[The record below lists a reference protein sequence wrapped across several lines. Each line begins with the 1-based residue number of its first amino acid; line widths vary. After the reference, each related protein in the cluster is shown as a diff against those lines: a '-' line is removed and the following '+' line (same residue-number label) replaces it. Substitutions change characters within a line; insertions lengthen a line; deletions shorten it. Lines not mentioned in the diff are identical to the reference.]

1 MAQLG
6 KRNLLPIVRAAPPGL
21 YLDGGTHGEILL
33 PARYIPAGAVPGG
46 KIEVFV
52 YRDSEDRLVA
62 TTERPHAAV
71 GEFACLQVVGV
82 NPRIGVFLDW
92 GLGKDLLLPAREQD
106 GPLNPG
112 DRVVVQV
119 VLDEKSD
126 RLIASAR
133 LNRRLDLTPPPY
145 HEGQAVH
152 LLVASKSPLGYNLI
166 INHAHRGLVYHT
178 DAPVPLKVGQVVEGY
193 VRQVR
198 PDGKVDLAL
207 GRAGYRR
214 VATVAEQIL
223 EKLRAAG
230 GRLPYHDSSL
240 PEEIRDA
247 FGTSKK
253 AFKQAIGALYK
264 DRLIR
269 IDPGGIH
276 LVTSDGGQ
284 NEQN

>member
-6 KRNLLPIVRAAPPGL
+6 KRNLLPIIRAAQPGL
-21 YLDGGTHGEILL
+21 YLDGGEHGEILL

-46 KIEVFV
+46 KIEVLV
-52 YRDSEDRLVA
+52 YRDSDDRLVA
-62 TTERPHAAV
+62 TTERPHAFA
-71 GEFACLQVVGV
+71 GEFACLRVAGV

-112 DRVVVQV
+112 DWVVVQV
-119 VLDEKSD
+119 MVDQKTD
-126 RLIASAR
+126 RLVASAR

-145 HEGQAVH
+145 HEGEAVH

-166 INHAHRGLVYHT
+166 INHAHRGLVYNA
-178 DAPVPLKVGQVVEGY
+178 DVPSPLKVGQVVEGY
-193 VRQVR
+193 VRNVR
-198 PDGKVDLAL
+198 PDGKVDIAL

-214 VATVAEQIL
+214 IGEVSETVLA
-223 EKLRAAG
+223 KLRAAG
-230 GRLPYHDSSL
+230 GRLPFHDGSL

-247 FGTSKK
+247 FGVSKK

-269 IDPGGIH
+269 IEPDGIY
-276 LVTSDGGQ
+276 LENPT
-284 NEQN
+284 N

>member
-6 KRNLLPIVRAAPPGL
+6 KRNLLPITRAAPPGL
-21 YLDGGTHGEILL
+21 YLDGGSHGEILL
-33 PARYIPAGAVPGG
+33 PANYIPAGAVPGG
-46 KIEVFV
+46 KLEVFV

-62 TTERPHAAV
+62 TTEKPYAVV
-71 GEFACLQVVGV
+71 GEFAYLKVIGV
-82 NPRIGVFLDW
+82 NPRIGLFLDW

-112 DRVVVQV
+112 DWVIVQV
-119 VLDEKSD
+119 VVDEKSD

-133 LNRRLDLTPPPY
+133 LNRRLDLVPPPY
-145 HEGQAVH
+145 HEGEAVH

-166 INHAHRGLVYHT
+166 INHAHRGLVYNT
-178 DAPVPLKVGQVVEGY
+178 DLSGPLKVGQVVEGY
-193 VRQVR
+193 VRNIR
-198 PDGKVDLAL
+198 PDGKIDLAL

-214 VATVAEQIL
+214 IADARETVLA
-223 EKLRAAG
+223 KLTAAG
-230 GRLPYHDSSL
+230 GRLPFHDGSL

-247 FGTSKK
+247 FGLSKK

-269 IDPGGIH
+269 IEPDGIH
-276 LVTSDGGQ
+276 LVQT
-284 NEQN
+284 N

>member
-6 KRNLLPIVRAAPPGL
+6 KRNVLSILRAAPPGL
-21 YLDGGTHGEILL
+21 YLDGGAEHGEILL
-33 PARYIPAGAVPGG
+33 PARYIPPGAVPGG
-46 KIEVFV
+46 KIEVLV
-52 YRDSEDRLVA
+52 YRDSDDRLVA
-62 TTERPHAAV
+62 TTERPHAYA
-71 GEFACLQVVGV
+71 GEFACLRVVGI

-112 DRVVVQV
+112 DWVVVQV
-119 VLDEKSD
+119 VLDQKTD

-145 HEGQAVH
+145 HEGESVH

-166 INHAHRGLVYHT
+166 INHAHRGLIYNT
-178 DAPVPLKVGQVVEGY
+178 DVPAPLKVGQVVEGY
-193 VRQVR
+193 VRNVR
-198 PDGKVDLAL
+198 PDGKVDIAL

-214 VATVAEQIL
+214 IAEVSEIVL
-223 EKLRAAG
+223 AKLRAAA
-230 GRLPYHDSSL
+230 GRLPYHDGSL

-247 FGTSKK
+247 FGVSKK

-269 IDPGGIH
+269 IEPDGIH
-276 LVTSDGGQ
+276 LAKPD
-284 NEQN
+284 

>member
-6 KRNLLPIVRAAPPGL
+6 NYNLLPILRAAQPGL
-21 YLDGGTHGEILL
+21 YLDGGSHGEILL
-33 PARYIPAGAVPGG
+33 PSRFIPAGAVPGG

-52 YRDSEDRLVA
+52 FRDSEDRLVA
-62 TTERPHAAV
+62 TTEKPRAVV
-71 GEFACLQVVGV
+71 GEFACLKVVGV

-112 DRVVVQV
+112 DSVVVQV
-119 VLDEKSD
+119 VLDRQTD

-133 LNRRLDLTPPPY
+133 LSRRLDLVPPPY
-145 HEGQAVH
+145 HEGESVH

-166 INHAHRGLVYHT
+166 INHAHRGLIYNT
-178 DAPVPLKVGQVVEGY
+178 DTPTPLKVGQIVEGY
-193 VRQVR
+193 IRTIR
-198 PDGKVDLAL
+198 PDGKIDLAL

-214 VATVAEQIL
+214 IAEVSEVVL
-223 EKLRAAG
+223 TKLREAG
-230 GRLPYHDSSL
+230 GRMPYHDGSL

-247 FGTSKK
+247 FGVSKK
-253 AFKQAIGALYK
+253 AFKQAIGSLYK

-269 IDPGGIH
+269 IESDGIH
-276 LVTSDGGQ
+276 LVV
-284 NEQN
+284 EA

>member
-6 KRNLLPIVRAAPPGL
+6 KRNLLPILRAAQPGL

-62 TTERPHAAV
+62 TTEMPHAYA
-71 GEFACLQVVGV
+71 GEFACLRVVGV
-82 NPRIGVFLDW
+82 NPRVGVFLDW

-112 DRVVVQV
+112 DWVVVQV
-119 VLDEKSD
+119 LVDEKSD

-145 HEGQAVH
+145 HEGEAVH

-166 INHAHRGLVYHT
+166 INHAHRGLVYNT
-178 DAPVPLKVGQVVEGY
+178 EVPTPLKVGQVVEGY
-193 VRQVR
+193 VRNVR
-198 PDGKVDLAL
+198 PDGKVDVAL

-214 VATVAEQIL
+214 VAEVSETIL
-223 EKLRAAG
+223 TKLRAAG
-230 GRLPYHDSSL
+230 GRLPYHDGSL

-247 FGTSKK
+247 FGVSKK

-269 IDPGGIH
+269 IEPDGIH
-276 LVTSDGGQ
+276 LVEP
-284 NEQN
+284 N

>member
-1 MAQLG
+1 MAELG
-6 KRNLLPIVRAAPPGL
+6 KRNTLPILRAAPPGL
-21 YLDGGTHGEILL
+21 YLDGGPHGEILL

-46 KIEVFV
+46 KIDVLV

-62 TTERPHAAV
+62 TTERPHAYA
-71 GEFACLQVVGV
+71 GEFACLKVVGV

-112 DRVVVQV
+112 DWVVVQV
-119 VLDEKSD
+119 LLDEKTD

-145 HEGQAVH
+145 HEGESVH

-166 INHAHRGLVYHT
+166 INHAHRGLVYNA
-178 DAPVPLKVGQVVEGY
+178 DVPTPIKVGQVVEGY
-193 VRQVR
+193 VRNVR
-198 PDGKVDLAL
+198 PDGKVDIAL

-214 VATVAEQIL
+214 IAEASEL
-223 EKLRAAG
+223 VLTKLRAAG
-230 GRLPYHDSSL
+230 GRLPYHDGSL

-247 FGTSKK
+247 FGLSKK

-269 IDPGGIH
+269 IEPDGIH
-276 LVTSDGGQ
+276 LAESGGQ
-284 NEQN
+284 N

>member
-6 KRNLLPIVRAAPPGL
+6 KRNTLPILRAAPPGL
-21 YLDGGTHGEILL
+21 YLDGGPHGEILL

-46 KIEVFV
+46 KIEVLV

-62 TTERPHAAV
+62 TTERPHAYA
-71 GEFACLQVVGV
+71 GEFACLKVVGV
-82 NPRIGVFLDW
+82 NSRIGVFLDW

-112 DRVVVQV
+112 DWVVVQV
-119 VLDEKSD
+119 LLDEKTD

-145 HEGQAVH
+145 HEGESVH

-166 INHAHRGLVYHT
+166 INHAHRGLVYNADVPT
-178 DAPVPLKVGQVVEGY
+178 PLKVGQVVEGY
-193 VRQVR
+193 VRNVR
-198 PDGKVDLAL
+198 PDGKVDIAL

-214 VATVAEQIL
+214 IAEASEL
-223 EKLRAAG
+223 VLTKLRAAG
-230 GRLPYHDSSL
+230 GPLPFHDGSL

-247 FGTSKK
+247 FGLSKK
-253 AFKQAIGALYK
+253 AFKQAIGTLYK
-264 DRLIR
+264 ERLIR
-269 IDPGGIH
+269 IEPDGIH
-276 LVTSDGGQ
+276 LVPPPSL
-284 NEQN
+284 

>member
-21 YLDGGTHGEILL
+21 YLDGGSHGEILL
-33 PARYIPAGAVPGG
+33 PAKFIPAGAVPGG
-46 KIEVFV
+46 EIEVFV

-62 TTERPHAAV
+62 TTEKPHAIV
-71 GEFACLQVVGV
+71 GEFACLRVVGV
-82 NPRIGVFLDW
+82 NPRIGLFLDW

-112 DRVVVQV
+112 DWVVVQV
-119 VLDEKSD
+119 VLDEKTD

-145 HEGQAVH
+145 HEGEAVH

-178 DAPVPLKVGQVVEGY
+178 DIPGPLKIGSVVEGY
-193 VRQVR
+193 VRNVR

-214 VATVAEQIL
+214 IAAATETVLA
-223 EKLRAAG
+223 KLRAAG
-230 GRLPYHDSSL
+230 GRLPYHDGSL

-247 FGTSKK
+247 FGLSKK

-269 IDPGGIH
+269 IEPDGIH
-276 LVTSDGGQ
+276 LAVPEAKSSG
-284 NEQN
+284 

>member
-6 KRNLLPIVRAAPPGL
+6 KGNILPILRAAQPGL
-21 YLDGGTHGEILL
+21 YLDGGSHGEILL
-33 PARYIPAGAVPGG
+33 PAKYIPAGAVPGG
-46 KIEVFV
+46 KLEVFV

-62 TTERPHAAV
+62 TTEKPYAVV
-71 GEFACLQVVGV
+71 GEFACLKVVGV
-82 NPRIGVFLDW
+82 NPRIGVFPDW

-112 DRVVVQV
+112 DWVVVQV
-119 VLDEKSD
+119 VLDDKTD

-133 LNRRLDLTPPPY
+133 LNRRLDLVPPPY
-145 HEGQAVH
+145 HEGEAVH

-166 INHAHRGLVYHT
+166 INHAHRGLVYNT
-178 DAPVPLKVGQVVEGY
+178 DIPGPLKIGSVVEGY
-193 VRQVR
+193 VRNVR
-198 PDGKVDLAL
+198 PDGKIDLAL

-214 VATVAEQIL
+214 IAEASEVVL
-223 EKLRAAG
+223 AKLRAAAG
-230 GRLPYHDSSL
+230 GRLPFHDGSL

-247 FGTSKK
+247 FGLSKK

-269 IDPGGIH
+269 IEPDGIH
-276 LVTSDGGQ
+276 LVTPDAPK
-284 NEQN
+284 